1 MALKF
6 REMKLTSLHF
16 DVTFKVSQERVTHF
30 KNIWNK
36 INRKG
41 KVSYLVSAFYEQC
54 FLRSLVRYLLK

>member
-30 KNIWNK
+30 KNKINK

-41 KVSYLVSAFYEQC
+41 KVSYFNLSQLSTNSVSFD
-54 FLRSLVRYLLK
+54 L